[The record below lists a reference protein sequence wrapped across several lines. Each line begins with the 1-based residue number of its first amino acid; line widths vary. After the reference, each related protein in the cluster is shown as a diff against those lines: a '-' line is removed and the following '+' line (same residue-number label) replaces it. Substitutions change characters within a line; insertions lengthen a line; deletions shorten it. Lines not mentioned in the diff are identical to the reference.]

1 MFNKK
6 NALITG
12 ASRGLGREVAI
23 NLASMGCNLHIL
35 GRDEEKLNETKS
47 ILTKESTVYVKTSV
61 VDFCD
66 EYQLNEFL
74 KKDITVDILINCAGL
89 FPIKNI
95 CESTIKDY
103 NDCFNVNVKAPFALS
118 KKFAEGMKKNKWG
131 RIVNIAS
138 SSAYNGSGETGLYC
152 SSKHALLGL
161 SRSLYQELKPHNIR
175 VYNVAPGSIQ
185 TDMGATDTRQ
195 KFSTFLNAKE
205 VAEYITYI
213 MKFDNE
219 MIPEEIKLSR
229 MVIE

>member
-12 ASRGLGREVAI
+12 ASRGLGKEIAI
-23 NLASMGCNLHIL
+23 SLASMGCNLHLL
-35 GRDEEKLNETKS
+35 GRDKDKLEETSCL
-47 ILTKESTVYVKTSV
+47 IAKESSVYVKTYV
-61 VDFCD
+61 VDFCK
-66 EYQLNEFL
+66 EEELNLFL
-74 KKDITVDILINCAGL
+74 EQDIDVDILVNCAGL

-95 CESTIKDY
+95 CESTIDDY
-103 NDCFNVNVKAPFALS
+103 NNCFNVNVKAPFVLS
-118 KKFAEGMKKNKWG
+118 KRFADGMKMNKWG

-161 SRSLYQELKPHNIR
+161 SRSLYQELKPYNIR
-175 VYNVAPGSIQ
+175 VYNVSPGSIQ

-195 KFSTFLNAKE
+195 NFSTFLNAKE
-205 VAEYITYI
+205 VAEYVSYI

>member
-12 ASRGLGREVAI
+12 ASRGLGREIAI
-23 NLASMGCNLHIL
+23 VLASMGCNLHIL
-35 GRDEEKLNETKS
+35 GRDEKKLNETKS
-47 ILTKESTVYVKTSV
+47 ILAKESTVYVKTSV
-61 VDFCD
+61 VDFCN
-66 EYQLNEFL
+66 EYQVDEFL
-74 KKDITVDILINCAGL
+74 KKDIPVDILINCAGL

-103 NDCFNVNVKAPFALS
+103 NDCFNVNVKAPFVLS

-161 SRSLYQELKPHNIR
+161 SRSLYQELKPYNIR
-175 VYNVAPGSIQ
+175 VYNVSPGSIQ

-195 KFSTFLNAKE
+195 NFSTFLNAKE
-205 VAEYITYI
+205 VAEYIIYI

>member
-12 ASRGLGREVAI
+12 ASRGLGREI
-23 NLASMGCNLHIL
+23 SISLASMGCNLHIL

-74 KKDITVDILINCAGL
+74 KKDIPVDILINCAGL

-95 CESTIKDY
+95 CESTIEDY
-103 NDCFNVNVKAPFALS
+103 NDCFDVNVKAPFALS
-118 KKFAEGMKKNKWG
+118 KQFAEGMKNNKWG

-161 SRSLYQELKPHNIR
+161 SRSLYQELKSHNIR
-175 VYNVAPGSIQ
+175 VYNVSPGSNQ

-195 KFSTFLNAKE
+195 NFSTFLNAKE

>member
-12 ASRGLGREVAI
+12 ASRGLGREIAI
-23 NLASMGCNLHIL
+23 VLASMGCNLHIL
-35 GRDEEKLNETKS
+35 GRDEKKLNETKS
-47 ILTKESTVYVKTSV
+47 ILAKESTVYVKTSV
-61 VDFCD
+61 VDFCN
-66 EYQLNEFL
+66 EYQVDEFL
-74 KKDITVDILINCAGL
+74 KKDIPVDILINCAGL

-103 NDCFNVNVKAPFALS
+103 NDCFNVNVKAPFVLS

-138 SSAYNGSGETGLYC
+138 SAAYNGSGETGLYC

-161 SRSLYQELKPHNIR
+161 SRSLYQELKPYNIR
-175 VYNVAPGSIQ
+175 VYNVSPGSIQ

-195 KFSTFLNAKE
+195 NFSTFLNAKE
-205 VAEYITYI
+205 VAEYIIYI